1 MLNIKFLL
9 FRAQQE
15 RNQMDRCRFEAAHL
29 KYAALCLAVRYP
41 EAFHQRGVTVDV
53 EVRDMLQE
61 ITPSLYDAF
70 QAKYAGLHT
79 PMYVRNEYL
88 KNVYKGNYLLV
99 CLQINIVK
107 TRSQVSQY
115 VSLDC

>member
-1 MLNIKFLL
+1 
-9 FRAQQE
+9 
-15 RNQMDRCRFEAAHL
+15 MDRRYFEAAHL
-29 KYAALCLAVRYP
+29 KYAALRLAVRYP

-79 PMYVRNEYL
+79 PLYVRNVFYL
-88 KNVYKGNYLLV
+88 KNVWA
-99 CLQINIVK
+99 CLQINIAK
-107 TRSQVSQY
+107 TKSQVSY